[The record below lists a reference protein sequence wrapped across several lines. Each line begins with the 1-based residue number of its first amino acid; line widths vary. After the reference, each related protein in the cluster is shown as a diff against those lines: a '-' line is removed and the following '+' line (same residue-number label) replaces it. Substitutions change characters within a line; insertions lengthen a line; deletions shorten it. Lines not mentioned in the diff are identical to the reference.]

1 MNFKSLTIQIILT
14 FLISLIVAS
23 VVTRVWNTII
33 AREGF
38 EAGWQTAFVMAIVLG
53 IVVPLTRHKK

>member
-23 VVTRVWNTII
+23 VVTLLWNTFI
-33 AREGF
+33 ARKVYEVD
-38 EAGWQTAFVMAIVLG
+38 WQTAFVMAIVLG
-53 IVVPLTRHKK
+53 IVVPLTRRKK